1 MKAFY
6 TSVNRYGNSILYR
19 GYNDNGVA
27 VNERIKF
34 EPTFYL
40 KSNKP
45 TEYKGFDSGYVAPK
59 TFPSMR
65 DAKEFLEKYEEME
78 GVSIFGTTNYFH
90 QFITDKFPEEIKF
103 NPNLINVVNFDIEV
117 ASDDGFPVPE
127 KAAYPITAIT
137 VKSSLSSVFQVWG
150 CGNYNAEK
158 CEIDLHGNIIQ
169 YHKCESEKELL
180 AKFLGYW
187 IKNYPDIITGWNTRW
202 FDIPYVVNR
211 IRNLGTE
218 EASNKLSPWKIVNER
233 NMVIGGRMNYGYEI
247 SGIQQADYLELF
259 RKFGYS
265 YGPQESYRLDHI
277 GYVVLG
283 ERKLSFEE
291 HGSLLNLYKNDYQKF
306 IDYNIKD
313 VQLVDRIDQ
322 KMGLINLAQTMA
334 YRAGVNV
341 TDTFGT
347 TAIWEAIIYRRLLQ
361 NKVISPVKQIKKVVY
376 QNRSNP
382 NVIEGGYVK
391 DPQVGAHDWVVSFDL
406 NSLYPNIIVQ
416 SNISPET
423 LIRDKS
429 FGVHKQSV
437 DYYLNIIKDKVSNE
451 HSICASGVP
460 FSKDKQGIIPELIV
474 DYYAERSEIKKKMLK
489 AKSLYE
495 KEKSRPL
502 EAEINQLE
510 NNQMAIKI
518 LLNSLYGALAN
529 KYFKYF
535 DNALAES
542 VTLTGQLSIKWA
554 EKAMNE
560 EMNKVLKTVGKDYV
574 IAIDTDSLYVNF
586 GPLVKKLNPKDPVSA
601 IDKICQQHFEKK
613 LTEAYDKLYHNMNG
627 RVSRMEMGREVIAD
641 RGIWTAK
648 KRYILNVHN
657 SEGVQYAEPKL
668 KIMGIEA
675 IKSSTPEVVRN
686 KFKEAFKIIISG
698 SEQHTRQFIN
708 TFKEEFK
715 SLDPEKVSFPRSVQN
730 VGKWKDRR
738 NIYGKGTPIHVRGA
752 LLYNNEVVDK
762 ALDKKYSQ
770 ISSGDKI
777 KFSYLKLPNPIRENV
792 ISFPDYL
799 PKEFNLHKYIDYDI
813 QFEKTFVEPLNPIL
827 EAVGWSITEK
837 NTLEDFFS

>member
-19 GYNDNGVA
+19 GYNENGA
-27 VNERIKF
+27 AIAQRYKF
-34 EPTFYL
+34 SPTLYTPS
-40 KSNKP
+40 KKP
-45 TEYKGFDSGYVAPK
+45 TKFKGFDSGYVAPLS
-59 TFPSMR
+59 FPTMR
-65 DAKEFLEKYEEME
+65 DAKEWLEQYEEME
-78 GVSIFGTTNYFH
+78 GVNIFGTRNYIH
-90 QFITDKFPEEIKF
+90 QFITEKFPDEISF
-103 NPNLINVVNFDIEV
+103 EPNAINVVNFDIEV
-117 ASDDGFPVPE
+117 ASDSGFPVPE
-127 KAAYPITAIT
+127 QAAYPITAIT
-137 VKSSLSSVFQVWG
+137 VKSSQSSVFQVWG
-150 CGNYNAEK
+150 CGDYSAEK
-158 CEIDLHGNIIQ
+158 CEIELHGNLIQ
-169 YHKCESEKELL
+169 YHKCKNETELL

-187 IKNYPDIITGWNTRW
+187 VKNYPDVVTGWNTRF
-202 FDIPYVVNR
+202 FDIPYIVNR
-211 IRNLGTE
+211 IRNIGGE
-218 EASNKLSPWKIVNER
+218 KAANRLSPWNLVNER
-233 NMVIGGRMNYGYEI
+233 NMMIGGRMNYGYDI
-247 SGIQQADYLELF
+247 TGIQQADYLELF

-283 ERKLSFEE
+283 DRKLSFEE
-291 HGSLLNLYKNDYQKF
+291 HGSLLDLYKNDYQKF

-322 KMGLINLAQTMA
+322 KMGLINLVFTMA
-334 YRAGVNV
+334 YKAGVNV

-347 TAIWEAIIYRRLLQ
+347 TSIWESIIYRRLQ
-361 NKVISPVKQIKKVVY
+361 KNNIISPINQIKKVIY
-376 QNRSNP
+376 QNKSNP

-391 DPQVGAHDWVVSFDL
+391 EPQVGAHDWVVSFDL

-423 LIRDKS
+423 LVKDKS
-429 FGVHKQSV
+429 FGHFEQDVK
-437 DYYLNIIKDKVSNE
+437 YYLDSKDKMSKE
-451 HSICASGVP
+451 YSICASGVP
-460 FSKDKQGIIPELIV
+460 FSHDKQGIIPELIV
-474 DYYAERSEIKKKMLK
+474 EYYAERTLIKKKMLE
-489 AKSLYE
+489 AKSRYE

-554 EKAMNE
+554 EKAINQ
-560 EMNKVLKTVGKDYV
+560 EMNKVLKTNKDYV
-574 IAIDTDSLYVNF
+574 IAIDTDSLYINF
-586 GPLVKKLNPKDPVSA
+586 GPLVEKLNPKDPVAA
-601 IDKICQQHFEKK
+601 IDKLCQTHFEKK
-613 LTEAYDKLYHNMNG
+613 LAEAYDKLYSNLN
-627 RVSRMEMGREVIAD
+627 SYTPRMEMGREVIAN

-657 SEGVQYAEPKL
+657 SEGVQYAQPKL

-698 SEQHTRQFIN
+698 DEQQTRQFIN
-708 TFKEEFK
+708 EFKEEFK
-715 SLDPEKVSFPRSVQN
+715 LLSPEMVSFPRSVQN
-730 VGKWKDRR
+730 VGKWKDRHQ
-738 NIYGKGTPIHVRGA
+738 IYSKGTPIHVRGA
-752 LLYNNEVVDK
+752 LLYNHHVSDLF
-762 ALDKKYSQ
+762 LDKKYSQ
-770 ISSGDKI
+770 INSGDKI
-777 KFSYLKLPNPIRENV
+777 KFSYLRLPNPIKENV

-799 PKEFNLHKYIDYDI
+799 PQEFKLHKYIDYDT
-813 QFEKTFVEPLNPIL
+813 QFDKTFIEPLNPIL
-827 EAVGWSITEK
+827 EAVGWSVKEQA
-837 NTLEDFFS
+837 TLEEFFG